1 MPESRRLLLVATGVA
16 LVALSSTSC
25 GGGSPSSGSPT
36 VTLAPSPTPTP
47 TPTPTSDGGG
57 PGAASCPLGEG
68 SPAAECGKESSKLAS
83 AVTNAMDLL
92 LVQQPRV
99 FDTSDEAGAGTRQY
113 RVLDK
118 QAYLDGLVANLV
130 AAGFCAE
137 RDADDYT
144 YERLLVK
151 NENGFSETF
160 DVLTGTGFMRRAGYV
175 ETCSPASFPVDRGD
189 LPPAG
194 SGCGAPYPPPISRM
208 NCKLHLSEG
217 GVDLL
222 DSTAIVGH
230 DAAYCASVGFP
241 DRSLCPVRPET
252 SPERL
257 PCEAWRVGNARDTGR
272 PGPTWTVNGRFCTGP
287 ASGCENHPTNQHQ
300 LLVYAAGTYTVCS
313 QTGSCCS
320 VEVNR

>member
-1 MPESRRLLLVATGVA
+1 VPDSRRLPLAAIVAVA
-16 LVALSSTSC
+16 VIALSSSSC
-25 GGGSPSSGSPT
+25 GGGSPSSGSPA
-36 VTLAPSPTPTP
+36 VTLTPSPTPTP
-47 TPTPTSDGGG
+47 TPTSGGG
-57 PGAASCPLGEG
+57 SPGAASCPIGEG

-83 AVTNAMDLL
+83 AVTSAMDLL
-92 LVQQPRV
+92 LAQQPRI
-99 FDTSDEAGAGTRQY
+99 FDVTDEAGAGTRQY

-118 QAYLDGLVANLV
+118 EAYLNGLVANLV
-130 AAGFCAE
+130 AAGYCAE

-151 NENGFSETF
+151 NENGFSEAF
-160 DVLTGTGFMRRAGYV
+160 DVLTSTGFMRRAGYV
-175 ETCSPASFPVDRGD
+175 ETCSPASFPVDRSD

-194 SGCGAPYPPPISRM
+194 GGCGAPYPPPISRM
-208 NCKLHLSEG
+208 ICKLHLSSG
-217 GVDLL
+217 GVDVL

-230 DAAYCASVGFP
+230 DAEFCAAVGFP

-257 PCEAWRVGNARDTGR
+257 PCEAWRVGYAQDTGR
-272 PGPTWTVNGRFCTGP
+272 AGPTWTVNGRFCTGP

-300 LLVYAAGTYTVCS
+300 LLVYAAGTYTVCA

-320 VEVNR
+320 VEVHR